1 MSDVAKKAREAMKS
15 KAKRLA
21 SGDPHAKVDASGW
34 TPPEPLNT
42 EAKTGLRPVSRR
54 AYKAGGKVEG
64 EDCAPRADRKKRKN
78 GGRTAEDY
86 ANAKVNRNVKEAN
99 AEKFGKP
106 HVGGMKKGGRAH
118 KMDGGINLTDPR
130 AAALARM
137 QMAAGRAGVPA
148 SRMGFVKR
156 AGVPLPGSG
165 MKKGGTA
172 KDTDIS
178 QDKKLIKKAMRQHEV
193 AEHGGKHSELH
204 LKKGGSAKKAD
215 GGSAIERLIARSK
228 EGNPDPSKR
237 YVRYGFGRAA
247 ADEPQVM
254 SKDAQKQAN
263 AQREAY
269 MTQKYNEYKAKKTAR
284 QQADD
289 EAFQKARFMGS
300 NYKKGGRTKRA
311 DGGPT
316 AADLEEARG
325 IIATPGGS
333 QTDRDWANQVLRT
346 KKKAKGGASVA
357 EYIGSRP
364 TGGRAARKDGG
375 RAKGKTNIN
384 IVIAPSRGDGQMPG
398 GLMPPSAR
406 PPVQPVAVPPPAGAP
421 TAQAPVPMPVPMPM
435 PGAPGM
441 GPAGRKTGGRV
452 GHRSYRSYKDMD
464 AGAGS
469 GLGRLE
475 KIEIQENKR

>member
-137 QMAAGRAGVPA
+137 QMAAGRAGVPQ

-165 MKKGGTA
+165 MMKRGGMA
-172 KDTDIS
+172 KDTDLA
-178 QDKKLIKKAMRQHEV
+178 QDKKMIKTAMRQHEN

-204 LKKGGSAKKAD
+204 LKKGGSAKKAS
-215 GGSAIERLIARSK
+215 GGSAIEELVS
-228 EGNPDPSKR
+228 
-237 YVRYGFGRAA
+237 RA
-247 ADEPQVM
+247 
-254 SKDAQKQAN
+254 
-263 AQREAY
+263 
-269 MTQKYNEYKAKKTAR
+269 
-284 QQADD
+284 
-289 EAFQKARFMGS
+289 
-300 NYKKGGRTKRA
+300 
-311 DGGPT
+311 
-316 AADLEEARG
+316 
-325 IIATPGGS
+325 
-333 QTDRDWANQVLRT
+333 
-346 KKKAKGGASVA
+346 
-357 EYIGSRP
+357 
-364 TGGRAARKDGG
+364 
-375 RAKGKTNIN
+375 
-384 IVIAPSRGDGQMPG
+384 
-398 GLMPPSAR
+398 
-406 PPVQPVAVPPPAGAP
+406 
-421 TAQAPVPMPVPMPM
+421 
-435 PGAPGM
+435 
-441 GPAGRKTGGRV
+441 
-452 GHRSYRSYKDMD
+452 
-464 AGAGS
+464 
-469 GLGRLE
+469 
-475 KIEIQENKR
+475 